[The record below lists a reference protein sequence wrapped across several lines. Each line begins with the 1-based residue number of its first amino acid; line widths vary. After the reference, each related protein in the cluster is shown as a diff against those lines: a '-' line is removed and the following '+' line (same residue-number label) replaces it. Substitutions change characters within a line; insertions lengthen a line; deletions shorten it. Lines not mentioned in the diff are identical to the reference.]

1 MLRKERAERIIRR
14 YGRDILNSDGMHI
27 EKNCLQHGQIS
38 VYEHSYMVAVLCVE
52 LAIMCRIRADMRALV
67 RGALL
72 HDYFL
77 YDWHEKDKSHR
88 LHGFIHAERALKN
101 AESDFRLTDIERNM
115 IRAHM
120 FPLNLVLPRYRESVL
135 LCVADK
141 ICATRETV
149 AGMMSTFN

>member
-101 AESDFRLTDIERNM
+101 AESDFRLLCWREPDLGFLSTLSLR
-115 IRAHM
+115 RAT
-120 FPLNLVLPRYRESVL
+120 F
-135 LCVADK
+135 CAQK
-141 ICATRETV
+141 IAKK
-149 AGMMSTFN
+149 A

>member
-141 ICATRETV
+141 ICATRETI
-149 AGMMSTFN
+149 AGMRRYLG

>member
-14 YGRDILNSDGMHI
+14 YGRDILNSEGMHI

-52 LAIMCRIRADMRALV
+52 LAIICRIRADMRALV

-101 AESDFRLTDIERNM
+101 AECDFWLTDIERNM

-120 FPLNLVLPRYRESVL
+120 FPLNLVLPRYRESVI
-135 LCVADK
+135 LCIADK
-141 ICATRETV
+141 ICATRETI
-149 AGMMSTFN
+149 AGMRRYLG

>member
-1 MLRKERAERIIRR
+1 MLRKERAERLIRR
-14 YGRDILNSDGMHI
+14 YGRDILNSEGMHI

-52 LAIMCRIRADMRALV
+52 LAILCRIRADMRALV

-77 YDWHEKDKSHR
+77 YDWHEKDKSHQ
-88 LHGFIHAERALKN
+88 LHGFFHAERALKN
-101 AESDFRLTDIERNM
+101 AECDFRLTDIERNM
-115 IRAHM
+115 IKAHM
-120 FPLNLVLPRYRESVL
+120 FPLNLVLPRYRESVI
-135 LCVADK
+135 LCIADK

-149 AGMMSTFN
+149 DGMRRKFI

>member
-27 EKNCLQHGQIS
+27 EKNCLHHGQIS

-120 FPLNLVLPRYRESVL
+120 FPLSLVLPRYRESVL

-149 AGMMSTFN
+149 AGMMSNFN

>member
-101 AESDFRLTDIERNM
+101 AESDFRLTDIERKM
-115 IRAHM
+115 RRAHM
-120 FPLNLVLPRYRESVL
+120 FPLNLVLPRYREGVL
-135 LCVADK
+135 RCVADK
-141 ICATRETV
+141 MCATRETV
-149 AGMMSTFN
+149 AGMMSNFN

>member
-135 LCVADK
+135 LCVAEK
-141 ICATRETV
+141 ICAKRETV
-149 AGMMSTFN
+149 AGMMSNFN

>member
-149 AGMMSTFN
+149 AGMRRKFI

>member
-38 VYEHSYMVAVLCVE
+38 VYEQAYMVAVLCFE

-149 AGMMSTFN
+149 AGMMSNFN

>member
-14 YGRDILNSDGMHI
+14 YGRDILNSEGMHI
-27 EKNCLQHGQIS
+27 EKNCLQYGQIS

-149 AGMMSTFN
+149 AGMMSNFN

>member
-135 LCVADK
+135 LGVADK

-149 AGMMSTFN
+149 AGMRRKFI

>member
-77 YDWHEKDKSHR
+77 YDWHEKDKSQR
-88 LHGFIHAERALKN
+88 LHGVIHAERALKN

-149 AGMMSTFN
+149 AGMRRKFI